1 MMSRDCVRGGVGFL
15 PGRIADRR
23 NGGRAE
29 HSGLDRE
36 VAALS
41 RAGSIAR
48 RARGRRGM
56 NEDRHARAQEWI
68 AQERVEGISQGERD
82 WLSAHLRDC
91 PNCAEFARETEQA
104 LRALRTAAIP
114 LPSGLASRTQF
125 RVRLRAQELRERE
138 PKRRALW
145 LACAVSWVF
154 GVASAPYVWSL
165 FQWLG
170 QRTGLPKMVWEV
182 GFGLWWSIPALFAV
196 AVLLM
201 ESSRKGEQTDWINQG
216 S

>member
-1 MMSRDCVRGGVGFL
+1 MSENIHERAL
-15 PGRIADRR
+15 QLIAQGRIQGIAEADS
-23 NGGRAE
+23 A
-29 HSGLDRE
+29 
-36 VAALS
+36 
-41 RAGSIAR
+41 
-48 RARGRRGM
+48 
-56 NEDRHARAQEWI
+56 
-68 AQERVEGISQGERD
+68 
-82 WLSAHLRDC
+82 WLRAHLEAC
-91 PNCAEFARETEQA
+91 EFCTEHAHQTD
-104 LRALRTAAIP
+104 RALRLLRTASIA
-114 LPSGLASRTQF
+114 LPDGLASRTQF
-125 RVRLRAQELRERE
+125 RVRLRAQELREGE

-145 LACAVSWVF
+145 LACAVSWIF

-170 QRTGLPKMVWEV
+170 QRTGAPKPVWEV

>member
-1 MMSRDCVRGGVGFL
+1 MKSTDIAHERALQLIAQARVDGMSDTDRNWLRAHLEECDFCV
-15 PGRIADRR
+15 
-23 NGGRAE
+23 E
-29 HSGLDRE
+29 H
-36 VAALS
+36 
-41 RAGSIAR
+41 AR
-48 RARGRRGM
+48 RT
-56 NEDRHARAQEWI
+56 D
-68 AQERVEGISQGERD
+68 
-82 WLSAHLRDC
+82 
-91 PNCAEFARETEQA
+91 
-104 LRALRTAAIP
+104 RALRLLRTAPIS
-114 LPSGLASRTQF
+114 LPAGLASRTQF

-145 LACAVSWVF
+145 LACGVSWIF

-170 QRTGLPKMVWEV
+170 QRTGVPKLVWEV

-201 ESSRKGEQTDWINQG
+201 ESSRKGEQADWINQG